1 MSRVADSGWR
11 VAHRPSVELADL
23 TKIYPGAR
31 VPSVDRVTAAV
42 AAGRVFALLGAN
54 GAGKT
59 TIIKMI
65 CGLVVPTAGT
75 IRIEGEDLARNRR
88 RAIARMGVVLE
99 GTRNLYWRLTA
110 WENLM
115 YFGRLRGWWGRR
127 LRTRGETLL
136 RDLALWDRR
145 HQTVRQFS
153 RGMQQQVAIA
163 AALIADPSIVILD
176 EPTLGLDAEATRRV
190 RRWISAMTREHGKTV
205 ILTTHQL
212 DMAQEL
218 SDDVAIMS
226 RGRLVACRPMHEL
239 LEMSRVGAYRIRV
252 KGALETGVH
261 EALDGW
267 RVSHD
272 NGETVLLGHV
282 TGDAALYG
290 VLDELHRRRA
300 PLIDVVPA
308 EPDLE
313 DVYLR
318 LSHAGPLAV

>member
-1 MSRVADSGWR
+1 MQ
-11 VAHRPSVELADL
+11 AHRTSIALVDL
-23 TKIYPGAR
+23 TKTYPGAA
-31 VPSVDRVTAAV
+31 VPSVDRVSVSVT
-42 AAGRVFALLGAN
+42 AGRVFALLGAN

-65 CGLVVPTAGT
+65 CGLVIPSSGT
-75 IRIEGEDLARNRR
+75 IRIDGQDLQRDRR

-110 WENLM
+110 WENLR

-127 LRTRGETLL
+127 LDARAEMLL

-163 AALIADPSIVILD
+163 AAVIADPSIVILD
-176 EPTLGLDAEATRRV
+176 EPTLGLDADATRRV
-190 RRWISAMTREHGKTV
+190 RRWIAAMTRDHGKTV

-212 DMAQEL
+212 DMAQAL
-218 SDDVAIMS
+218 SDDVAILS

-239 LEMSRVGAYRIRV
+239 LEMSRIGAYRIRV
-252 KGALETGVH
+252 KGALPAGAGD
-261 EALDGW
+261 ALDGW
-267 RVSHD
+267 QAAD
-272 NGETVLLGHV
+272 ADGDTVLTGHV
-282 TGDAALYG
+282 RADGALYG
-290 VLDELHRRRA
+290 VLDELRRRRA
-300 PLIDVVPA
+300 PLIEVAPA

-318 LSHAGPLAV
+318 LVHADPVATG

>member
-1 MSRVADSGWR
+1 VAAD
-11 VAHRPSVELADL
+11 RPSVEIADL
-23 TKIYPGAR
+23 TKTYPGAR
-31 VPSVDRVTAAV
+31 VPSVDRVSLSM

-65 CGLVVPTAGT
+65 CGLVIPTAGT
-75 IRIEGEDLARNRR
+75 IRIAGEDLQRNRR
-88 RAIARMGVVLE
+88 HAIARMGVVLE

-110 WENLM
+110 WENLL

-127 LRTRGETLL
+127 LHARAEMLL

-163 AALIADPSIVILD
+163 AAVIADPSIVILD

-190 RRWISAMTREHGKTV
+190 RRWVTAMTHDQGKTV

-252 KGALETGVH
+252 KGTLPIAGSDADVLNGWQVT
-261 EALDGW
+261 DG
-267 RVSHD
+267 D
-272 NGETVLLGHV
+272 DETVLLGHV

-290 VLDELHRRRA
+290 VLDELRRRRA
-300 PLIDVVPA
+300 SLIEVAPA

-318 LSHAGPLAV
+318 LVHAAPVAAL